1 MVRSTTQRCLRW
13 PRKST
18 VLPKKGTNLIGFM
31 VNTNVCC
38 RRCLMIRNIWC
49 WTLDS
54 KVEVSTS
61 IYAGIGTPFVTQQPL
76 LNLVIQS
83 SSFAKSACIESNI
96 DLNVDG
102 HSLMLNSHLQ
112 SWGIKFWRLRQELR
126 SWTSK
131 LNVVIYFDFWRDWYV
146 FGYSTI
152 NLMIQSS
159 SFAESA
165 CIESNVD
172 Q

>member
-13 PRKST
+13 PRKLT

-61 IYAGIGTPFVTQQPL
+61 IYGGIGTPLVTQQPL

-83 SSFAKSACIESNI
+83 SSFAKSACIESNV